1 MATLGGAYETTFGED
16 MIGSLEV
23 GKRADMVLL
32 DWDRISTPYVA
43 ENLDVL
49 DVLVSRARAA
59 DVETVIVEGN
69 TIFEDREFR
78 TIDAAGVV
86 GAVREELS
94 TPEPEELT
102 YRRDLAARL
111 EPFLRDYY
119 ADWAVPTQ
127 PMYHYQS
134 LG

>member
-59 DVETVIVEGN
+59 DVETVIVEGKA
-69 TIFEDREFR
+69 IFENKQFK
-78 TIDAAGVV
+78 TIDAAGVIE
-86 GAVREELS
+86 AVREELA
-94 TPEPEELT
+94 TPAPEELT
-102 YRRDLAARL
+102 NRRDLAARL
-111 EPFLRDYY
+111 EPYLRDYY
-119 ADWAVPTQ
+119 ADWLVPEQ

>member
-23 GKRADMVLL
+23 GKRADMILL

-59 DVETVIVEGN
+59 DVDTVIVEGSA
-69 TIFEDREFR
+69 IFEDKQFK
-78 TIDAAGVV
+78 TIDAPAVV
-86 GAVREELS
+86 EAVREELG

-102 YRRDLAARL
+102 HRRDLAARL
-111 EPFLRDYY
+111 EPYLRDYY
-119 ADWAVPTQ
+119 ADWHVPDQ
-127 PMYHYQS
+127 PSYHYQS

>member
-16 MIGSLEV
+16 MIGSLEPLAN
-23 GKRADMVLL
+23 GRTWCLL

-69 TIFEDREFR
+69 TIFENREFR

-86 GAVREELS
+86 GRSPRGIEHTRA
-94 TPEPEELT
+94 
-102 YRRDLAARL
+102 
-111 EPFLRDYY
+111 
-119 ADWAVPTQ
+119 
-127 PMYHYQS
+127 
-134 LG
+134 